1 MERII
6 EDAFDMGIK
15 YLTVYAFS
23 TENWRRPKDEV
34 DALMKLLRDYLKTCI
49 KRANKNN
56 MRVRVIGDVTGL
68 AHKPKLIFLDEPT
81 VAVDPQSRNKILE
94 GILELNRQGTTV
106 VYTSHYMEEV
116 EQICSR
122 ILIMDKGRPLATG
135 TKEELKQM
143 IKMGEKI
150 TVDVSDLKEEELQ
163 AVRNMKHV
171 FQADYTDG
179 KLYVQCSGGS
189 HNLVNVLGYL
199 SEREVSFGR
208 VYSELPT
215 LNDVFLEITG
225 KQLRD

>member
-1 MERII
+1 
-6 EDAFDMGIK
+6 
-15 YLTVYAFS
+15 
-23 TENWRRPKDEV
+23 
-34 DALMKLLRDYLKTCI
+34 
-49 KRANKNN
+49 
-56 MRVRVIGDVTGL
+56 
-68 AHKPKLIFLDEPT
+68 
-81 VAVDPQSRNKILE
+81 
-94 GILELNRQGTTV
+94 
-106 VYTSHYMEEV
+106 
-116 EQICSR
+116 
-122 ILIMDKGRPLATG
+122 MDKGRPLATG

-150 TVDVSDLKEEELQ
+150 TVDVSDLKKEELQ
-163 AVRNMKHV
+163 AIRNMQHV
-171 FQADYTDG
+171 FQVDYTDG

>member
-1 MERII
+1 M
-6 EDAFDMGIK
+6 
-15 YLTVYAFS
+15 
-23 TENWRRPKDEV
+23 
-34 DALMKLLRDYLKTCI
+34 
-49 KRANKNN
+49 
-56 MRVRVIGDVTGL
+56 
-68 AHKPKLIFLDEPT
+68 
-81 VAVDPQSRNKILE
+81 
-94 GILELNRQGTTV
+94 NRQGTTV

-171 FQADYTDG
+171 FQAGLHRRKT
-179 KLYVQCSGGS
+179 LCAVQRGS
-189 HNLVNVLGYL
+189 HNLVNCSRYL